1 MDSPVSAL
9 KGLLEDQINIVRDVS
24 KNIKYHQE
32 LSKKILVLKP
42 D

>member
-1 MDSPVSAL
+1 MDSLVLAL
-9 KGLLEDQINIVRDVS
+9 KDLLEDQINIVRDMS

-32 LSKKILVLKP
+32 LSKILVLKP